1 MYNLI
6 VGLLMVGLLATALSP
21 LFLATFYLFA
31 RPLIQPIAVKNIPFM
46 LGIPLVGI
54 VPVLFVTIAFAHSFY
69 RQNYSISNKR
79 IVCFYVLI
87 FLASPSIYFS
97 PSTTESIAFV
107 IKLLTAVFMYCLI
120 YGAIKNEN
128 DTEKLLIPIIIQ
140 SWIINIYGYYQ
151 YINGRN
157 RIASLLVEPNF
168 YGEYLCLLLGATLI
182 VMLRTKKKWM
192 KIFLLATSFA
202 IAIAMVL
209 AQNRGSWIATA
220 FALVVSSI
228 LYGRRINFAKLVVP
242 IAIVAIF
249 FSGIVIQRFQ
259 QLNTLSE
266 AGYSQNTFHDR
277 IETWFK
283 MLKLVPMSP
292 IVGHGIGS
300 SFSIGE
306 KYYGVKIAP
315 HNDYVRIVLESGVPA
330 LFIYVG
336 FLLSI
341 LVSSIIRAWRYE
353 NWWAHFPVLFVICY
367 WMVISITQNI
377 VSNVSI
383 FPLFMALVA
392 VGDKMAKLED
402 ETAKMPGTTRQCG
415 RIAESV
421 Q

>member
-1 MYNLI
+1 
-6 VGLLMVGLLATALSP
+6 
-21 LFLATFYLFA
+21 
-31 RPLIQPIAVKNIPFM
+31 
-46 LGIPLVGI
+46 LV
-54 VPVLFVTIAFAHSFY
+54 
-69 RQNYSISNKR
+69 
-79 IVCFYVLI
+79 
-87 FLASPSIYFS
+87 
-97 PSTTESIAFV
+97 
-107 IKLLTAVFMYCLI
+107 

-128 DTEKLLIPIIIQ
+128 DTEKLLIPIIVQ

-151 YINGRN
+151 YIAGRN
-157 RIASLLVEPNF
+157 RISSLLIEANA
-168 YGEYLCLLLGATLI
+168 YGEYLCLLLGATFI
-182 VMLRTKKKWM
+182 VMLRTKKKWIR
-192 KIFLLATSFA
+192 IFLLATSFA

-228 LYGRRINFAKLVVP
+228 LYGRQINFAKLVVP

-249 FSGIVIQRFQ
+249 SSGIVRQRFQ
-259 QLNTLSE
+259 QLNKLSE
-266 AGYSQNTFHDR
+266 SGYSQNTFQGR
-277 IETWFK
+277 VETWYL

-315 HNDYVRIVLESGVPA
+315 HNDYVRIVVESGFPA

-341 LVSSIIRAWRYE
+341 LASNIIRACRYE
-353 NWWAHFPVLFVICY
+353 NWWAHFPMLFVICY
-367 WMVISITQNI
+367 WMVISITQNL

-402 ETAKMPGTTRQCG
+402 EATKMSSAKQRGGLSRTPFNDRAPMHLR
-415 RIAESV
+415 
-421 Q
+421 